1 MAIVLPDGILTNAT
15 LQYVRDFIMNNFK
28 INAIV
33 SIPQTAFSHYGAGVK
48 CSLLFLTKSI
58 KNKEDYDIFMAQA
71 EYVGYDA
78 TGREIEQNDLNEIF
92 NNYKNFIEKKNFK
105 LNDKCFLIKFNK
117 LKNSRLDVSY
127 SISKDIFN
135 NYSTI
140 SDYCDIFGGKRI
152 PIGHKFVEKSK
163 FRYLKVDNIDAYGFI
178 DNYKMPYI
186 SEETF
191 SIIKNFMVKN
201 GDIIISI
208 AGTIGKVS
216 LINNIPDNTILTEN
230 CAKIIIND
238 KNNLNSAY
246 LSELLKLDIMQKY
259 IKENQIQTTIPK
271 LSLQRLRNLKIP
283 LPPLEEQESIANIM
297 KKAYLKKEE
306 FEKEAD
312 KLLSSIDEY
321 LLRELDIKINDNK
334 KKNTFIVKS
343 NELKGKRIDTFW
355 YSLGNMFYKSKKF
368 ENKKLSDL
376 VNIQKGETITSNT
389 KEDGDIPVIAG
400 GKVPAYYNN
409 KSNYKGNV
417 ITISASG
424 SSGYVW
430 WHDNPIWASD
440 CNVLTEKSKEAN
452 IKYIYHILKFNQ
464 ENIYKLQ
471 KGSVQSHVYA
481 SDLAE
486 IIIPT
491 PPIEIQQK
499 IVNEINERKQKALR
513 LQKEAKETLENAKS
527 KIEEIIFK

>member
-1 MAIVLPDGILTNAT
+1 MQSDKVKYILDTSKIYPEYLSAYCKTSKYWQWVKQQERPAVQSN
-15 LQYVRDFIMNNFK
+15 
-28 INAIV
+28 INAEEY
-33 SIPQTAFSHYGAGVK
+33 S
-48 CSLLFLTKSI
+48 SLT
-58 KNKEDYDIFMAQA
+58 
-71 EYVGYDA
+71 
-78 TGREIEQNDLNEIF
+78 
-92 NNYKNFIEKKNFK
+92 
-105 LNDKCFLIKFNK
+105 
-117 LKNSRLDVSY
+117 
-127 SISKDIFN
+127 
-135 NYSTI
+135 
-140 SDYCDIFGGKRI
+140 
-152 PIGHKFVEKSK
+152 
-163 FRYLKVDNIDAYGFI
+163 
-178 DNYKMPYI
+178 
-186 SEETF
+186 
-191 SIIKNFMVKN
+191 
-201 GDIIISI
+201 
-208 AGTIGKVS
+208 
-216 LINNIPDNTILTEN
+216 
-230 CAKIIIND
+230 
-238 KNNLNSAY
+238 
-246 LSELLKLDIMQKY
+246 
-259 IKENQIQTTIPK
+259 
-271 LSLQRLRNLKIP
+271 IP
-283 LPPLEEQESIANIM
+283 LPPLDKQKEIANIM
-297 KKAYLKKEE
+297 KDANLLKEKL
-306 FEKEAD
+306 EKEAD
-312 KLLSSIDEY
+312 KLLNSIDEY

-491 PPIEIQQK
+491 PPIEIQNEIVKEIEKMNNEAIKCQK
-499 IVNEINERKQKALR
+499 IAENTL
-513 LQKEAKETLENAKS
+513 KEAKKS
-527 KIEEIIFK
+527 IEKILFY